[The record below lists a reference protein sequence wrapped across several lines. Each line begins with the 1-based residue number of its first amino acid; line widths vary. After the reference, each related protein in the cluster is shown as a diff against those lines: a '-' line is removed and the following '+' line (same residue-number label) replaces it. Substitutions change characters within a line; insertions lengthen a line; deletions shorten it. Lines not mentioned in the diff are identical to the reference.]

1 MYISR
6 TAAFATLSGLLLLPA
21 AAPAQTVGIGPRMS
35 FVRADTAVDSGPDAT
50 PGAND
55 RYTGGALRLKL
66 SPRAALELAADWR
79 STTSEDATVRVRD
92 YPVQGSLLLYPW
104 RTTISPYLVGGVGW
118 YSQRLEAIAD
128 GEVLSEHTDRRFGY
142 HGGFGGEISLG
153 RRATMFVDYRYRF
166 IQFGEDADPVAGEQG
181 AGAFGIPGVGSLI
194 DVFKMSHEGAMW
206 TAGVVVNF

>member
-6 TAAFATLSGLLLLPA
+6 AAALATFSGLLLLPA

-35 FVRADTAVDSGPDAT
+35 FVQPDAVA
-50 PGAND
+50 GAPDADRD

-92 YPVQGSLLLYPW
+92 YPVQGSLLVYPW
-104 RTTISPYLVGGVGW
+104 RAAISPYLVGGVGW
-118 YSQRLEAIAD
+118 YWQRLEALAD

-166 IQFGEDADPVAGEQG
+166 IQFGEDDPEPAAGEQG
-181 AGAFGIPGVGSLI
+181 AGAFGIPGVGSII
-194 DVFKMSHEGAMW
+194 DVFRMSHEGAMW

>member
-6 TAAFATLSGLLLLPA
+6 AAALAILAGLFLVPA

-35 FVRADTAVDSGPDAT
+35 FVRPEAPAEGGAA
-50 PGAND
+50 GAND

-92 YPVQGSLLLYPW
+92 YPVQGSLLVYPW
-104 RTTISPYLVGGVGW
+104 RTTLSPYLVGGVGW
-118 YSQRLEAIAD
+118 YSQSFEALAG
-128 GEVLSEHTDRRFGY
+128 GEVLSQRTDRRFGY
-142 HGGFGGEISLG
+142 HGGFGGEIGLG

-166 IQFGEDADPVAGEQG
+166 IQFGEDAELPAGEQG
-181 AGAFGIPGVGSLI
+181 AGGFGLPGVGSLV
-194 DVFKMSHEGAMW
+194 DVFRMSHEGAMW